1 MAKLLNMILTIAG
14 AAAFMFAAILF
25 MQFIFN
31 EDMAKMSIAEKYK
44 ADLLACMQDMPLLTE
59 HDQDRV
65 IEEFRKRWKDYVSS
79 YEIMRGINA
88 LLDARDNAFNN
99 N

>member
-1 MAKLLNMILTIAG
+1 MILTIAG
-14 AAAFMFAAILF
+14 AAAFMFAALLF
-25 MQFIFN
+25 MHFVFQ

-44 ADLLACMQDMPLLTE
+44 QDLLACMQDMPLLNE
-59 HDQDRV
+59 RDQDRV

-88 LLDARDNAFNN
+88 LLDARDQSFINN
-99 N
+99 